1 MKEIKTRN
9 IRVKAQSTAIFLWL
23 FALMFGLAR
32 SPAQA
37 VADPVPATATA
48 TEKPDDN
55 ADGGFRIEKI
65 RVEGG
70 AELITILA
78 KSDVNESDVTGATS
92 EIPLVSIL
100 RDTLGDEQIAND
112 RLRYVWLLTYTKPT
126 FTQKLSAVVPF
137 LYTRTTAKKRIG
149 ADPPPPV
156 LDVQPSDN
164 TVWNQVFWIVFK
176 KLLVGGTGLGVRAP
190 ALQFRQNATDYRKSA
205 IAGALAVLSLYQEIE
220 GEKVLSDQEMKDV
233 QARLVL
239 SDKMFGGTMQPENF
253 GRVYQKNLAKA
264 RDQRGHN
271 WELLRQFSEAQGLY
285 FDPLEMPDG
294 TTRHA
299 IVWTTAEEIA
309 ANKGKKFD
317 DRFLNFKN
325 PWTDE
330 NLVNWRGY
338 TQTRWYNADGR
349 EVEPDTPNAHSRTMI
364 PLALYGLDH
373 PKIPALLVDFRNN
386 GNPKMREI
394 SKRVL
399 ADAAD
404 NVLGLSRFGGMSFLL
419 GRFIYDFTTGRKGW
433 DVNQA
438 SRLRAYAQLKL
449 LLSLDASFDTKL
461 SDDIARRIGSSTI
474 NPLDNGADAEAD
486 IARVQYENLK
496 AFARRPDGLPA
507 KLMNDRR
514 EEMTRLKH
522 GRAERTLLSAARFLS
537 LGSFIHRERSTPE
550 LVARMDM
557 RRQLD
562 YHERIIKEIAFTSVD
577 PEVDSNN
584 DVLEHSLLFVSQNG
598 SAADEKTTRA
608 LAKIFAISE
617 DEDTRSLS
625 LAALYRVNN
634 STAKKELLSI
644 YGDTK
649 VDDRWRN
656 VCAHYLQLAL
666 KEGQRISA
674 SDAQA
679 ISAMAQTTAN

>member
-1 MKEIKTRN
+1 MEEAGTQAKRIVLHLTAVT
-9 IRVKAQSTAIFLWL
+9 ICLLSLVSSGVRVTAQTA
-23 FALMFGLAR
+23 GE
-32 SPAQA
+32 PAA
-37 VADPVPATATA
+37 VSSSETTTSVGAEAA
-48 TEKPDDN
+48 
-55 ADGGFRIEKI
+55 GFRIEKI
-65 RVEGG
+65 RIEGG

-78 KSDVNESDVTGATS
+78 KSDVQEGEMTGPTS

-100 RDTLGDEQIAND
+100 RDTLGDEQVAND

-126 FTQKLSAVVPF
+126 LTQKLSAFVPF
-137 LYTRTTAKKRIG
+137 LYMRTTVKKRMG

-164 TVWNQVFWIVFK
+164 AVWNQVFWVVFK
-176 KLLVGGTGLGVRAP
+176 KLVVSGTGLGLRAS
-190 ALQFRQNATDYRKSA
+190 AVQFRQNALDYRKSA
-205 IAGALAVLSLYQEIE
+205 IAGALTVLSLYQEVA
-220 GEKVLSDQEMKDV
+220 GEKVLSDQEMKDI

-239 SDKMFGGTMQPENF
+239 SDKMFGGSMRPENL
-253 GRVYQKNLAKA
+253 GRVYQKDLAND
-264 RDQRGHN
+264 RDMRGHN

-299 IVWTTAEEIA
+299 IVWTTAEDIA

-317 DRFLNFKN
+317 KRFLNFKD
-325 PWTDE
+325 PWSDE
-330 NLVNWRGY
+330 KLVDWKGF
-338 TQTRWYNADGR
+338 TQTRWYDADNR
-349 EVEPDTPNAHSRTMI
+349 EVEPDTPSARSRTMI
-364 PLALYGLDH
+364 PLALYGLDN
-373 PKIPALLVDFRNN
+373 PRIPALLVDFRNN

-399 ADAAD
+399 TDAAD
-404 NVLGLSRFGGMSFLL
+404 TVLGLSHFGGMPFLI
-419 GRFIYDFTTGRKGW
+419 GRFVYDFTTGRRGW

-449 LLSLDASFDTKL
+449 LLSLDASLDTKL
-461 SDDIARRIGSSTI
+461 SGDIARRIGSSTI
-474 NPLDNGADAEAD
+474 NPLENDPEAD
-486 IARVQYENLK
+486 LARVQYENLK
-496 AFARRPDGLPA
+496 AFAKRPDGLPA
-507 KLMNDRR
+507 KVMNDRR

-522 GRAERTLLSAARFLS
+522 GRVERTLLSAARFLS
-537 LGSFIHRERSTPE
+537 LGLFVHRERSTPE
-550 LVARMDM
+550 LLAQMDV

-562 YHERIIKEIAFTSVD
+562 YHERIIKEIAFASVD

-584 DVLEHSLLFVSQNG
+584 DVLKQSLLFISQNG

-608 LAKIFAISE
+608 LVKIFAISD
-617 DEDTRSLS
+617 DEDARSLS

-644 YGDTK
+644 YNDPK
-649 VDDRWRN
+649 LDDRWRN
-656 VCAHYLQLAL
+656 ICAHYLKLAL
-666 KEGQRISA
+666 QEGQRISA

-679 ISAMAQTTAN
+679 IASITQTTAN